1 MNPRQQRAAA
11 RPTVNAASDDASASG
26 GASSPFGFGGAWPG
40 LGQGFD
46 FLQQLTR
53 SATQQSQAA
62 IPPMAQW
69 LTPTLDTEQIERRIS
84 ELKTVQFWLEQ
95 NTRGIAATVQALEV
109 QKLTVESLRRMNLN
123 FAELAETLG
132 TVAAAPPA
140 SEPEP
145 AHPAAEAPP
154 PTEPPTRADAP
165 DETPAAEPSDAPA
178 PAAVPGAAE
187 ALAWW
192 GALGQQFQAIAQQAL
207 RGTATEP
214 PVDEP
219 ATPPARR
226 ARARKA
232 PAASSTP
239 AKAAKAAKPAAKPAR
254 KRSSAA
260 PAPSKPTGAAAGKR
274 AAR

>member
-1 MNPRQQRAAA
+1 MNPRQQRAAP
-11 RPTVNAASDDASASG
+11 RPTVHAASDDASASG

-62 IPPMAQW
+62 MPPLAQW

-95 NTRGIAATVQALEV
+95 NSRGIAATVQALEV

-145 AHPAAEAPP
+145 ELEPLEAQAPAE
-154 PTEPPTRADAP
+154 DS
-165 DETPAAEPSDAPA
+165 PAAEPSGDPA
-178 PAAVPGAAE
+178 PAVPGAAE

-207 RGTATEP
+207 RGTGAEP
-214 PVDEP
+214 PASEPEARP
-219 ATPPARR
+219 ATRS
-226 ARARKA
+226 RKA
-232 PAASSTP
+232 PAADVAPVKT
-239 AKAAKAAKPAAKPAR
+239 ATKPAR
-254 KRSSAA
+254 KRGAAKPA
-260 PAPSKPTGAAAGKR
+260 PAQPRSGAGASKR